1 MFPLLRKCRWLN
13 LPLDIQLEFFKKVC
27 IQSFW
32 MVVKR
37 GRTRAVSK
45 LQLRLFKLVVG
56 VKFRTT
62 SCMAFG
68 ELGKYLIEI
77 EAK

>member
-1 MFPLLRKCRWLN
+1 MFSLLRKCRRLN
-13 LPLDIQLEFFKKVC
+13 LPLDMQLEFFKNVY

-45 LQLRLFKLVVG
+45 LQLRLLKLVVG

-62 SCMAFG
+62 LCMAFG
-68 ELGKYLIEI
+68 ELGKYPIEI